1 MGDSLEGG
9 TEQSLEAQNVSI
21 VDYRAFNNYI
31 RKAITILLFDDS
43 EELTSSKLEEAL
55 DENRANQECI
65 KKFLSDPQVQTLYI
79 QKCYT
84 KGEIIFPYFAMA
96 IFFTFLM
103 TSQTNLSIF
112 RVDLLSGTCLN
123 FLIVSNKHLSYNCNI
138 LKVLCTVICMKCL

>member
-43 EELTSSKLEEAL
+43 EELTSLKLEEAL

-84 KGEIIFPYFAMA
+84 KGEIT
-96 IFFTFLM
+96 FFHISQWRFLM
-103 TSQTNLSIF
+103 TSP
-112 RVDLLSGTCLN
+112 DN
-123 FLIVSNKHLSYNCNI
+123 FIDFPCRFVVWELFDRFKCYKHLFS
-138 LKVLCTVICMKCL
+138 L

>member
-84 KGEIIFPYFAMA
+84 KGEIIFF
-96 IFFTFLM
+96 
-103 TSQTNLSIF
+103 SIF
-112 RVDLLSGTCLN
+112 RNGDFFYIFDDITRQFYRFFVPIRCLG
-123 FLIVSNKHLSYNCNI
+123 IV
-138 LKVLCTVICMKCL
+138 